1 LFQVLEFIPYVLGI
15 KAEPGADAHKRIRR
29 MLIITEEPSRRLP
42 RPAPLLIT
50 RAGELFLK
58 TE

>member
-1 LFQVLEFIPYVLGI
+1 
-15 KAEPGADAHKRIRR
+15 